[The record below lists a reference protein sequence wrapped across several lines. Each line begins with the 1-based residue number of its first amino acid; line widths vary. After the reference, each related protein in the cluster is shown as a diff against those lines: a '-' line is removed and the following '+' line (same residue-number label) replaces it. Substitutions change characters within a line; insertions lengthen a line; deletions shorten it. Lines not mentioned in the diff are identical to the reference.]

1 MNEELKVVISAEISD
16 LKQGVSEAQGEIDK
30 LTSGNKAKFDE
41 FSNGFTK
48 IGDACTKGLAVVGTA
63 VAGAATALLALAETT
78 KEYRT
83 AQEKLNSAFEAA
95 GGSAQTASQTYN
107 DLYRVL
113 GDSDVA
119 VEAANHLAQL
129 TTNEQELSE
138 WTEICQGVY
147 ATFGDSLPIE
157 GLTEAVNHTA
167 KLGEVQGPLADALE
181 WSGISADSFNEQLA
195 ACATEGE
202 RAALIQETLAGLYGE
217 AAAAYE
223 ENAASLLAANEAQAK
238 LDASMAA
245 LGETM
250 EPIMTSLKELAADV
264 LADLAPYLQDFAEKH
279 LPGIKEALS
288 GMGEKIGEV
297 ISWIADNWDIISTV
311 GTIVLG
317 IVAAISALSAGL
329 TAYNTVMAITTA
341 VSAPVAGII
350 LAIVAAVAALV
361 AGIVLLVKNWDTVK
375 ETAQKVWDKVKE
387 IVSGAVDAIVEF
399 FSNLWNKITETC
411 GKIKDAVT
419 EKFQAIKESMQQKME
434 EAKAAVEKIYESIK
448 EVMAKAME
456 AGKQTIQEKLNNI
469 KNAYNEHGG
478 GVKGIVAGYMEAVKG
493 FYTAGYTFI
502 DKLTNGKLSDMVNT
516 IKSKMDSAKQTISNI
531 LEAIKN
537 KFNDIWEKA
546 KSIVSNAI
554 EKIKSF
560 FNFKWELPKIKLPH
574 FSITGKF
581 SLNPPQ
587 IPKFSVEWYQK
598 GGIFDEPTL
607 FPYGNGKMGGLGENG
622 AEAIVPLEKN
632 TEWLDRIAERLGAG
646 GNRPVVLQVDG
657 KTFAETSI
665 STINEL
671 TRQTGSLSLVLV

>member
-1 MNEELKVVISAEISD
+1 MNEELKVVISAEISN

-48 IGDACTKGLAVVGTA
+48 IGDACTKGLAIVGTA

-95 GGSAQTASQTYN
+95 GGSAETASKTYN

-113 GDSDVA
+113 GDGDVA
-119 VEAANHLAQL
+119 VEAANHLAKL
-129 TTNEQELSE
+129 TTSEEELAE

-157 GLTEAVNHTA
+157 GLTEAVNHTVQ
-167 KLGEVQGPLADALE
+167 LGEVQGPLADALE
-181 WSGISADSFNEQLA
+181 WCGISADTFNEQLA
-195 ACATEGE
+195 ACSTEGE
-202 RAALIQETLAGLYGE
+202 RAALIQETLSGLYDE
-217 AAAAYE
+217 AAGAYE
-223 ENAASLLAANEAQAK
+223 RNAASLLEANEAQAK

-250 EPIMTSLKELAADV
+250 EPIMTTLKELAADV
-264 LADLAPYLQDFAEKH
+264 LAQLAPYLKDFAEKH
-279 LPGIKEALS
+279 LPKIKESLS
-288 GMGEKIGEV
+288 GLGEKIGET
-297 ISWIADNWDIISTV
+297 ISWIADNWEIISTI

-375 ETAQKVWDKVKE
+375 EVAQKVWDKVKE

-399 FSNLWNKITETC
+399 FGKLWDGITQACE
-411 GKIKDAVT
+411 KIKTAVS
-419 EKFQAIKESMQQKME
+419 EKFQEIKENMQEKMQQ
-434 EAKAAVEKIYESIK
+434 AKETVEKIYNEIK
-448 EVMAKAME
+448 EIMGKVMGAAKDTV
-456 AGKQTIQEKLNNI
+456 KEKLNNI
-469 KNAYNEHGG
+469 KDAYNEHGG
-478 GVKGIVAGYMEAVKG
+478 GVKGIVNAFMEGIKGY
-493 FYTAGYTFI
+493 YTAGYTFI

-516 IKSKMDSAKQTISNI
+516 IKTKLNSAKETVSNI
-531 LEAIKN
+531 LNAIKQ
-537 KFNDIWEKA
+537 KFTDIWENV

-554 EKIKSF
+554 EKLKNLM
-560 FNFKWELPKIKLPH
+560 NFKWELPKLKLPH
-574 FSITGKF
+574 LSITGKF
-581 SLNPPQ
+581 SINPPSV
-587 IPKFSVEWYQK
+587 PKFSIEWYAK
-598 GGIFDEPTL
+598 GGVFDNPML
-607 FPYGNGKMGGLGENG
+607 FPYGNGQVGGLGEQG

-646 GNRPVVLQVDG
+646 SDRPVILQVDG